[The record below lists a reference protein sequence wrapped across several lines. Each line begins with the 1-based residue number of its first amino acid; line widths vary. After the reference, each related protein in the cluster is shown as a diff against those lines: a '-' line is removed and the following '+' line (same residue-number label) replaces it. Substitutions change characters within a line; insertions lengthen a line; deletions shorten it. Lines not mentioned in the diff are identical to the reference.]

1 MSPSLPERATVKDL
15 RDILERS
22 DRIVREYIHDAGIKQ
37 DAKGRYLVAPLLEE
51 KRAREARTMHP
62 GAGNSELLDPVT
74 WSDELKAKQ
83 VEKLDVQIAELRG
96 LLWSRD
102 DVLSSISEYN
112 ARLRGRLENWR
123 QSTGAKDGTPEGK
136 RLIDELADG
145 LIGELYDE
153 FRP

>member
-1 MSPSLPERATVKDL
+1 MSPSLPERATVQEL

-22 DRIVREYIHDAGIKQ
+22 DKTIREYIHDAGIRADK
-37 DAKGRYLVAPLLEE
+37 KKRYLVAPLLEI
-51 KRAREARTMHP
+51 RRDREARDTKP
-62 GAGNSELLDPVT
+62 DAAGAELADPIT
-74 WSDELKAKQ
+74 WADKLKAKQ

-102 DVLSSISEYN
+102 DVLSSFSEYN
-112 ARLRGRLENWR
+112 ARLRGQLENWR